1 MNKIE
6 PILLQIMTS
15 ITRHNIPITF
25 KGAMVLNN
33 ILDNSEYIRA
43 TQDIDGSTPVK
54 QIDKIVEDINSALKD
69 DGLEYYFEIYRYPS
83 EIKSAGFYIYQNDG
97 KPFSQMDLDNK
108 ECFTKV
114 TYTTSQGD
122 FVGCSIEQTLAN
134 KIYVLSTKKIF
145 RRIKDFY
152 DVYRIAKCLSFK
164 INDIYDIQEKI
175 GIPFEDFDCLINRIK
190 DVNNAY
196 TKFSGI
202 NSKPEFSEIYDYI
215 TRIFIVPF
223 QNNSKDL
230 LWDHNKQE
238 WIKI

>member
-1 MNKIE
+1 
-6 PILLQIMTS
+6 
-15 ITRHNIPITF
+15 
-25 KGAMVLNN
+25 
-33 ILDNSEYIRA
+33 
-43 TQDIDGSTPVK
+43 
-54 QIDKIVEDINSALKD
+54 
-69 DGLEYYFEIYRYPS
+69 
-83 EIKSAGFYIYQNDG
+83 
-97 KPFSQMDLDNK
+97 MDLDNK

-152 DVYRIAKCLSFK
+152 DIYRIAKCLSFK

-175 GIPFEDFDCLINRIK
+175 GISFEDFDCLINRIE

-196 TKFSGI
+196 AKFSGI
-202 NSKPEFSEIYDYI
+202 NNKPEFSEIYDYI